1 MSVESL
7 SRGESGECLTRECLT
22 RECLTR
28 ECLAGA
34 LGVRKR
40 EKKAEVVKGG

>member
-7 SRGESGECLTRECLT
+7 SRGESG
-22 RECLTR
+22 ECLTR